1 MPQAVLGEV
10 EHHVLLAILR
20 LGTDAY
26 SVAIFNELESSAGRN
41 VSLAA
46 IYVALRRLEKKELL
60 ESRLVDPSDG
70 GKASHPRRYVRLTSK
85 ALQMMRGSRQAFLKL
100 WDGVEPVLDEQP

>member
-1 MPQAVLGEV
+1 MTQAVLGEF

-60 ESRLVDPSDG
+60 ESRLVDPAD

-100 WDGVEPVLDEQP
+100 WDGVEPVLDKQP